1 MEFPSQLKAH
11 RERLALSQED
21 VAQRIYVSRQTISNW
36 ETGKT
41 YPDIHSLLLLANL
54 FDVSVDVLL
63 RGDVASM
70 ETKVRNDSRTL
81 RHLGWAMLGFM
92 IAMLVAGGVAIIL
105 RDAGPMTQ
113 YGMGVGCVVAL
124 LFAGIFFL
132 CAFAAAVWAEVLKRQ
147 NDVVTFREIIAFD
160 KGVPADEA
168 RDDSAFG
175 RKHPVASIV
184 AKVCSGAIF
193 GFTAMMVVTIIAKY
207 IRDFVFY
214 GLG

>member
-36 ETGKT
+36 GTGKT

-63 RGDVASM
+63 KGDVASM
-70 ETKVRNDSRTL
+70 ESRMGSDFRTL
-81 RHLGWAMLGFM
+81 RRLGWTMLGCLV
-92 IAMLVAGGVAIIL
+92 AMLVAGGAAIVL
-105 RDAGPMTQ
+105 GDVGPQTQ
-113 YGMGVGCVVAL
+113 YGMGIGCMVAL
-124 LFAGIFFL
+124 LLAGIFFL

-147 NDVVTFREIIAFD
+147 SDIVAFREIVAFD
-160 KGVPADEA
+160 KGIPADEA

-193 GFTAMMVVTIIAKY
+193 GLVAMMVVTIIAKY